1 MFVDVTLNH
10 VRTKSRATNL
20 IKYIFVIIST
30 AVTLPVFAN
39 DKHADI
45 MDKIISELYSK
56 KPVID
61 ECYAKIDTGD
71 IKSALTL
78 CRQAAEQGDAGAQ
91 FYLGVMFNIG
101 KGKLKDDKQAV
112 YWFTKAAEQGN
123 AVAQTNIGLMIYNGQ
138 GTLKDDKQAVYW
150 FTKAAEQGNAVAQT
164 NIGLMIYNGQG
175 TLKDDK
181 QAVYWFTKAAEQGNA
196 VAQFNLG
203 FMFSGGLGTP
213 KDNVMAYV
221 WWNIAAAQGHE
232 YSSKNRSVVEKKMTL
247 NQIADAQKLSKEYYA
262 KYVK

>member
-30 AVTLPVFAN
+30 AVMLPVFAN

-61 ECYAKIDTGD
+61 ECYAKVDTGD
-71 IKSALTL
+71 IKSAFTL

-123 AVAQTNIGLMIYNGQ
+123 AVAQ
-138 GTLKDDKQAVYW
+138 
-150 FTKAAEQGNAVAQT
+150 
-164 NIGLMIYNGQG
+164 
-175 TLKDDK
+175 
-181 QAVYWFTKAAEQGNA
+181 
-196 VAQFNLG
+196 FNLG

-221 WWNIAAAQGHE
+221 WWTIAAAQGHE
-232 YSSKNRSVVEKKMTL
+232 YSLKNRSVVEKK
-247 NQIADAQKLSKEYYA
+247 
-262 KYVK
+262 